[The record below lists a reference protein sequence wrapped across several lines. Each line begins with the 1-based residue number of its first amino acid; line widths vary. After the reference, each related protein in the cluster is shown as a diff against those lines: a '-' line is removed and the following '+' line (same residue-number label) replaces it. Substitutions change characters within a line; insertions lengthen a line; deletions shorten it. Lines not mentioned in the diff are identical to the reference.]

1 MILTTTSSVSGKSVK
16 QTLGLVK
23 GSSARARHVGR
34 DIMAVAK
41 NIVGGEVSEYTQLI
55 GESRQQALDRMIA
68 EAEKSGANAIIG
80 MRFSSSAISQGVSE
94 ILAYGT
100 AVIVE

>member
-1 MILTTTSSVSGKSVK
+1 M
-16 QTLGLVK
+16 VK